1 MTSWFTTVANT
12 PFPASVYSLS
22 YGISESQVYR
32 STAHSFNVEAMKLS
46 VLGVTIVV
54 ASGDDGAPGDSVT
67 SSSQCKYDASFPA
80 TSPYVTAVGATMG
93 IETNSA
99 EIVCSSST
107 GSVITS
113 GGGFSNLFGKPSY
126 QKQAVTNY
134 FSTVSPAPVSGYN
147 RTGRGIPDVSLA
159 GSCYYVVVGGALQ
172 LESGT
177 SASTPAFAGMVSLLN
192 AERRRQGR
200 PNVGLLNPVLYG
212 SSGIFA
218 NDITSGDNKCA
229 TSGQPLSA
237 AVKGS
242 LRRWGGILP
251 QDLDPWII

>member
-1 MTSWFTTVANT
+1 M
-12 PFPASVYSLS
+12 
-22 YGISESQVYR
+22 
-32 STAHSFNVEAMKLS
+32 
-46 VLGVTIVV
+46 GVTIVV
-54 ASGDDGAPGDSVT
+54 ATGDDGAPGDSVT
-67 SSSQCKYDASFPA
+67 SSSQCKYNPSFPA

-93 IETNSA
+93 LETNSA

-113 GGGFSNLFGKPSY
+113 GGGFSNFFGKPSY

-134 FSTVSPAPVSGYN
+134 FNTVSPAPVSGYN

-200 PNVGLLNPVLYG
+200 PNVGLLNPALYA

-218 NDITSGDNKCA
+218 NDITSGDN
-229 TSGQPLSA
+229 
-237 AVKGS
+237 
-242 LRRWGGILP
+242 
-251 QDLDPWII
+251 